1 MSMLQ
6 IKNISKQYKTGELV
20 QNALKDVSLNLRDNE
35 FVSILGPSGSGK
47 TTLLNI
53 IGGLDR
59 YDTGDLI
66 INSISTKKYQDR
78 DWDSYRNH
86 TIGFVFQSYNLIPHQ
101 SILANVELALTIGG
115 LSRSERRKRASK
127 FR

>member
-1 MSMLQ
+1 MLQ
-6 IKNISKQYKTGELV
+6 IKNISKQYKTGDLIQV
-20 QNALKDVSLNLRDNE
+20 ALNDVSLNFRDNE

-66 INSISTKKYQDR
+66 INNVSTKRYKDR
-78 DWDSYRNH
+78 
-86 TIGFVFQSYNLIPHQ
+86 
-101 SILANVELALTIGG
+101 E
-115 LSRSERRKRASK
+115 
-127 FR
+127 